1 MFLRRSAVA
10 VHRAAPLR
18 GSGGTRGAKGWGWF
32 FKAKEE
38 IARGEAAPPE
48 YPANL
53 DQATPRPRVYLDV
66 AVDGVEDAGGRM
78 VFELAADIAP
88 RTCENFVKL
97 CEGVES
103 GNGEEEGGPLGYKGT
118 KIHHLKRGHYLAGGD
133 VDGAGGRAA
142 ELGADGQRF
151 FEDESFAIPH
161 AEKGVLSMVSHGKD
175 RNGSQFMVALDSCPH
190 HDGIHVGFG
199 RLVEGEDVLGGLE
212 GLLAVGGK
220 PLSEITVVDC
230 GVLA

>member
-1 MFLRRSAVA
+1 
-10 VHRAAPLR
+10 
-18 GSGGTRGAKGWGWF
+18 
-32 FKAKEE
+32 
-38 IARGEAAPPE
+38 
-48 YPANL
+48 
-53 DQATPRPRVYLDV
+53 
-66 AVDGVEDAGGRM
+66 M

-175 RNGSQFMVALDSCPH
+175 RNGSQFMVALDSCH
-190 HDGIHVGFG
+190 TMMAYTWDSAGSWRARMF
-199 RLVEGEDVLGGLE
+199 LE
-212 GLLAVGGK
+212 GLRACWLWGK
-220 PLSEITVVDC
+220 PAV
-230 GVLA
+230 